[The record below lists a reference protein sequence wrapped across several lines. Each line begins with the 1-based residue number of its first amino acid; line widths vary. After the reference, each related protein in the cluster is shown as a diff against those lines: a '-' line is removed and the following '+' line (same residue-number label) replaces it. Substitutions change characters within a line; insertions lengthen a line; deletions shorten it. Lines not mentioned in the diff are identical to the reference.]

1 MTRIVTIVLML
12 LAVTLT
18 AVAEGDLEEEA
29 IEALTTIE
37 SPTGRSIEGHW
48 DCWFEHVDLEHAARE
63 NDGIVPTR
71 CAVALH
77 YSATVLELSP
87 EGKGW
92 MLAVYTEDSTNQDF
106 DRDAAFRIEGSD
118 RFYSRAGEL
127 RWLIQHTRWEF
138 DSGYVFPA
146 AIRIQ
151 TKINEWFGLEIVSE
165 NVIRFG
171 RQPSGPS
178 ARVILRLLLRTGSEE
193 AQKMIDYR
201 ECVLENE
208 HKNLFDVKPCE
219 LPIRADQLGRVF
231 NSNKPPPRLSG

>member
-1 MTRIVTIVLML
+1 MTRIATIVLML

-37 SPTGRSIEGHW
+37 SPTGNSIEGHW
-48 DCWFEHVDLEHAARE
+48 DCWFEGWNLEHQARE

-87 EGKGW
+87 EGNGW
-92 MLAVYTEDSTNQDF
+92 MLAVYTEDSTNGDF

-138 DSGYVFPA
+138 RSGYVFPA
-146 AIRIQ
+146 ALRIQ
-151 TKINEWFGLEIVSE
+151 TRINEWFGLEIVSE

-171 RQPSGPS
+171 S
-178 ARVILRLLLRTGSEE
+178 APKADKVILRLLLRTGSKE

-208 HKNLFDVKPCE
+208 DKNLFDVKPCE
-219 LPIRADQLGRVF
+219 LPIPADQLGRVF
-231 NSNKPPPRLSG
+231 NSREPPPRLSG